1 MARASSKNAFTRGI
15 LRTVRGSLK
24 RFVALATITALGV
37 TMLTGLRAS
46 CVDLRNSADAFF
58 DEQQL
63 FDIRVQS
70 TLGLTEDDVDAL
82 ASLDGVEKA
91 EGGYVETAYTTV
103 GSVSE
108 KVDVKALSP
117 SGMNEPL
124 VMEGRLP
131 QSVDEIAVT
140 QRYLKDS
147 GLSLG
152 DTVTFHGADDD
163 AREADDEKDEGLDAL
178 DSESTEVFD
187 RAEYTIVGSVLDP
200 MDVNAGEGTMSFR
213 SSGGSQYSFFV
224 TQECATA
231 EAYTVVYLTVEGATE
246 PLCYSAEYESIVDEV
261 KQSVEDAR
269 AERERARGEGLR
281 ADATEE
287 VDEAEAEALE
297 ELAEAEQEIADG
309 QAELDEG
316 RAEVA
321 DGQVELD
328 EERADALRQLDDAQ
342 AEIDEGR
349 AQLEDGEAQL
359 ADGRAELEEG
369 IREFNESLP
378 GAEQQLRDG
387 QAQLDAARE
396 EFYGTTIADLEAQRS
411 EVAETVE
418 SLEETISMLDGSVA
432 EMADGLET
440 MAGALPQGGE
450 ALAAVAGQIRGSWEQ
465 VRAADASDSESV
477 EAAAGAF
484 SDAMGQAAQAM
495 TPVSETLAQTSEQLS
510 EQADEVSEQI
520 GTIDAALEQLG
531 EGISQTEQ
539 AIEVIDEKIA
549 QLEQVGAGESGEGAQ
564 GSEDGATPEDGAAS
578 EDGAAQPA
586 QQTTPEQTTPGTT
599 PGLEALLAQREELQ
613 ATLDGLTAQR
623 DELEATR
630 ETAQQG
636 LEAIQSQ
643 LTTLEGYQAGI
654 QQIVALGTAD
664 PSSEQS
670 PAAMASGRA
679 QAAAGLAQATD
690 GLAQLDAGIEQA
702 KTTAEAEFAKQ
713 QALIDSGWQELRD
726 AYDQLASAQ
735 ATLEQ
740 SERELAEGWAELED
754 GQAEL
759 DRQRADALEQLADA
773 QRQLDDALAEI
784 ADGQAELDDARATFE
799 SERDDALAEIADA
812 REEIED
818 IPDATWYVQDRSSL
832 SSYASVDSD
841 ASSIEAIGTVIPVVF
856 FVVAVL
862 ISLTTMTRMVEEER
876 GLIGVYK
883 ALGYSRGRILSKYA
897 LYALAACVVGAIVG
911 NVLGFVVLPAIIF
924 TIFSTMYALPG
935 FMYGFDAASSLMAF
949 ALFAAGIVGATLFTC
964 WRELQES
971 PAELMRPKAPKAGS
985 RILLERITP
994 VWSRFS
1000 FLNKVTARNLFR
1012 YKRRFLMTTF
1022 GIAGCVALLIT
1033 GFGIR
1038 DTVLSLSP
1046 RQYGG
1051 AGVTRYDLMAVSSAD
1066 DLDAVAEDL
1075 AADPEVEDLVRVY
1088 IDSLTVSYGDD
1099 KETVQLVV
1107 VPEADD
1113 LEGYAALT
1121 DEGGGEL
1128 ELSDDGAVI
1137 TKNAEQVMGF
1147 SLGDELALQDST
1159 LAEGTVRVDGIAL
1172 NYLSN
1177 TIFMTAD
1184 AYEAA
1189 FGEKCETNGVLAH
1202 LSGTSEEQIELSE
1215 RLTQDDRLLSVVSTA
1230 KLVRDFSS
1238 AFTLINTVVYVVIV
1252 LAAALSFT
1260 VVFTLSNTNISERER
1275 ELATLKV
1282 LGFKR
1287 PEVHSYIN
1295 KETLILTGIGV
1306 VMGMPLGY
1314 ALARSLTWILRMPS
1328 LYFDVVVDPL
1338 TYVISA
1344 VLAFVFTLLV
1354 NLITNRSLDRIDM
1367 VGALKSAE

>member
-1 MARASSKNAFTRGI
+1 MSSAASHSAFTRDI

-58 DEQQL
+58 DEQGL
-63 FDIRVQS
+63 FDVRVQS
-70 TLGLTEDDVDAL
+70 TLGLTDEDVEAL
-82 ASLDGVEKA
+82 AALEGVEAA

-124 VMEGRLP
+124 VLEGRLP
-131 QSVDEIAVT
+131 ESADEIAVT

-147 GLSLG
+147 GLSIG

-163 AREADDEKDEGLDAL
+163 EADAEKDEGLDAL
-178 DSESTEVFD
+178 DSGSAEVFERRD
-187 RAEYTIVGSVLDP
+187 YTIVGSVLDP

-224 TQECATA
+224 VPECATA
-231 EAYTVVYLTVEGATE
+231 EAYTVAYLTVEGADE
-246 PLCYSAEYESIVDEV
+246 PLCYSAEYEQIVDAV
-261 KQSVEDAR
+261 KQRVEDAR
-269 AERERARGEGLR
+269 GERERARGEGIR

-297 ELAEAEQEIADG
+297 ELADAEQEIADG
-309 QAELDEG
+309 QAELDDG

-321 DGQVELD
+321 DGQAELD
-328 EERADALRQLDDAQ
+328 EQRADALSQLDDAQ
-342 AEIDEGR
+342 AEIDDGR
-349 AQLEDGEAQL
+349 AQLEDGAAQL
-359 ADGRAELEEG
+359 ADGKAELAAGIEEY
-369 IREFNESLP
+369 NAALP

-387 QAQLDAARE
+387 QAQLDAARD
-396 EFYGTTIADLEAQRS
+396 EFYATTIADLEAQRA
-411 EVAETVE
+411 EVATTVD
-418 SLEETISMLDGSVA
+418 SLTQTISTLDGSVT
-432 EMADGLET
+432 EMADGLDA
-440 MAGALPQGGE
+440 MAGSLPQGGE
-450 ALAAVAGQIRGSWEQ
+450 ALSGVAAQ
-465 VRAADASDSESV
+465 VRAAWEQVKAADVGSA
-477 EAAAGAF
+477 EAAVGTF
-484 SDAMGQAAQAM
+484 SGAMGQAASAL
-495 TPVSETLAQTSEQLS
+495 TPVSESLGQTAGQLQAQAEELT
-510 EQADEVSEQI
+510 AQI
-520 GTIDAALEQLG
+520 ATIDAALG
-531 EGISQTEQ
+531 ELDAG
-539 AIEVIDEKIA
+539 IA
-549 QLEQVGAGESGEGAQ
+549 QTQAALDAIDAQIAALEQGGTGDTEEPEEGAGAEEPEEGAT
-564 GSEDGATPEDGAAS
+564 SEATAPQTSPE
-578 EDGAAQPA
+578 
-586 QQTTPEQTTPGTT
+586 
-599 PGLEALLAQREELQ
+599 LEALLAQREQLQ
-613 ATLDGLTAQR
+613 STLDGLTAQR
-623 DELEATR
+623 AELQASR
-630 ETAQQG
+630 DAAQQG
-636 LEAIQSQ
+636 VETIQGQLAGLESS
-643 LTTLEGYQAGI
+643 QAGL
-654 QQIVALGTAD
+654 QQIIALGSAD
-664 PSSEQS
+664 PASGQS
-670 PAAMASGRA
+670 AAAMASGRI
-679 QAAAGLAQATD
+679 QAAAGLAQASD

-713 QALIDSGWQELRD
+713 QALIDEGWQDLRD
-726 AYDQLASAQ
+726 AYDQLVSAQ

-740 SERELAEGWAELED
+740 SERELADGWAELEE

-812 REEIED
+812 RAEIED
-818 IPDATWYVQDRSSL
+818 LPDATWYVQDRSSL

-841 ASSIEAIGTVIPVVF
+841 ASSIEAIGTVIPIVF

-897 LYALAACVVGAIVG
+897 LYALAACIVGAIVG

-935 FMYGFDAASSLMAF
+935 FMYGFEPTSSLMAF
-949 ALFAAGIVGATLFTC
+949 ALFALGIVGATLLTC
-964 WRELQES
+964 WQELRET
-971 PAELMRPKAPKAGS
+971 PADLMRPKAPRAGS
-985 RILLERITP
+985 RILLEHITP
-994 VWSRFS
+994 VWNRFS

-1038 DTVLSLSP
+1038 DTVISLSP
-1046 RQYGG
+1046 RQYGD
-1051 AGVTRYDLMAVSSAD
+1051 AGVTRYDLMAVSSSD
-1066 DLDAVAEDL
+1066 DLDAVVTDLED
-1075 AADPEVEDLVRVY
+1075 DPEVESLVRVY

-1113 LEGYAALT
+1113 LAGYARLEDEGGRELALT
-1121 DEGGGEL
+1121 DG
-1128 ELSDDGAVI
+1128 GAVI

-1147 SLGDELALQDST
+1147 AVGDELALQDST
-1159 LAEGTVRVDGIAL
+1159 LAEGSVRVDGIAL

-1184 AYEAA
+1184 AYEDA
-1189 FGEKCETNGVLAH
+1189 FGEKCEMNGVLAH
-1202 LSGTSEEQIELSE
+1202 LSGTSEEQIALSE

-1306 VMGMPLGY
+1306 VLGMPLGY
-1314 ALARSLTWILRMPS
+1314 FLARSLTWILRMPS
-1328 LYFDVVVDPL
+1328 LYFDVAVDPL

-1344 VLAFVFTLLV
+1344 VLAFVFTVMV

>member
-1 MARASSKNAFTRGI
+1 MAGASSHNAFTRGI

-70 TLGLTEDDVDAL
+70 TLGLTEEDVDAL
-82 ASLDGVEKA
+82 AALNGVEKV

-131 QSVDEIAVT
+131 QSADEIAVT

-147 GLSLG
+147 GLSIG

-163 AREADDEKDEGLDAL
+163 AQDQDAEKDEGLDAL
-178 DSESTEVFD
+178 DSESTEVFE
-187 RAEYTIVGSVLDP
+187 RGEYVIVGSVLDP

-231 EAYTVVYLTVEGATE
+231 EAYTVVYLTVEGADE
-246 PLCYSAEYESIVDEV
+246 PLCYSAEYESVVDKV

-297 ELAEAEQEIADG
+297 ELADAEQEIADG

-321 DGQVELD
+321 DGQAELD
-328 EERADALRQLDDAQ
+328 EERADALQQLDDAQ

-359 ADGRAELEEG
+359 ADGRAELEAG

-387 QAQLDAARE
+387 QSQLDAARE
-396 EFYGTTIADLEAQRS
+396 EFYGTTIADLEAQRA
-411 EVAETVE
+411 EVAATVG
-418 SLEETISMLDGSVA
+418 SLEETVSMLDGSVA

-450 ALAAVAGQIRGSWEQ
+450 ALSAVAGQIRSSWEQ
-465 VRAADASDSESV
+465 VCAADASDAESAQ
-477 EAAAGAF
+477 AAVGAF
-484 SDAMGQAAQAM
+484 ASSMAQAAQVL
-495 TPVSETLAQTSEQLS
+495 TPVSETLAQTADQLS
-510 EQADEVSEQI
+510 AQAEEVSAQI
-520 GTIDAALEQLG
+520 GTIDAALAQLD
-531 EGISQTEQ
+531 EGITQTEQ
-539 AIEVIDEKIA
+539 ALEAVDAQIA
-549 QLEQVGAGESGEGAQ
+549 QLEQAGTGEPGEGEGAGEDEAEPGEDPGVEDSGENAGP
-564 GSEDGATPEDGAAS
+564 GMVVLGTNPE
-578 EDGAAQPA
+578 
-586 QQTTPEQTTPGTT
+586 
-599 PGLEALLAQREELQ
+599 LEALLAQREELQ

-643 LTTLEGYQAGI
+643 LTALEGYQVGI

-664 PSSEQS
+664 PSSDQS
-670 PAAMASGRA
+670 ATALASGRV
-679 QAAAGLAQATD
+679 QAVAGLSQATD

-841 ASSIEAIGTVIPVVF
+841 ASSIEAIGTVIPIVF

-935 FMYGFDAASSLMAF
+935 FMYGYDVGSAALSF

-964 WRELQES
+964 WRELRES

-985 RILLERITP
+985 RILLERIAP

-1046 RQYGG
+1046 RQYGD
-1051 AGVTRYDLMAVSSAD
+1051 AGVTRYDLMAVSSSD
-1066 DLDAVAEDL
+1066 DLDSVVEDL
-1075 AADPEVEDLVRVY
+1075 TADSEVEDLVRVY

-1107 VPEADD
+1107 VPEATD
-1113 LEGYAALT
+1113 LEGYAQLE
-1121 DEGGGEL
+1121 DEGGH
-1128 ELSDDGAVI
+1128 ELSLSGEGAVI

-1159 LAEGTVRVDGIAL
+1159 LAEGAARVDGIAL

-1189 FGEKCETNGVLAH
+1189 FGEKCEMNGVLAH

-1338 TYVISA
+1338 TYAISA

>member
-1 MARASSKNAFTRGI
+1 MSSAASHSAFTRDI

-58 DEQQL
+58 DEQGL
-63 FDIRVQS
+63 FDVRVQS
-70 TLGLTEDDVDAL
+70 TLGLTDEDVEAL
-82 ASLDGVEKA
+82 AALEGVEAA

-124 VMEGRLP
+124 VLEGRLP
-131 QSVDEIAVT
+131 ESEDEIAVT

-147 GLSLG
+147 GLSIG
-152 DTVTFHGADDD
+152 DTVTFHGADD
-163 AREADDEKDEGLDAL
+163 EADAEKDEGLDAL
-178 DSESTEVFD
+178 DSGSAEVFERRD
-187 RAEYTIVGSVLDP
+187 YTIVGSVLDP

-224 TQECATA
+224 VPECATA
-231 EAYTVVYLTVEGATE
+231 EAYTVAYLTVEGADE
-246 PLCYSAEYESIVDEV
+246 PLCYSAEYEQIVDAV
-261 KQSVEDAR
+261 KQRVEDAR
-269 AERERARGEGLR
+269 GERERARGEGIR

-297 ELAEAEQEIADG
+297 ELADAEQEIADG
-309 QAELDEG
+309 QAELDDG

-321 DGQVELD
+321 DGQAELD
-328 EERADALRQLDDAQ
+328 EQRADALSQLDDAQ
-342 AEIDEGR
+342 AEIDDGR
-349 AQLEDGEAQL
+349 AQLEDGAAQL
-359 ADGRAELEEG
+359 ADGKAELAAG
-369 IREFNESLP
+369 IVEYNAALP

-387 QAQLDAARE
+387 QAQLDAARD
-396 EFYGTTIADLEAQRS
+396 EFYATTVADLEAQRA
-411 EVAETVE
+411 EVATTVD
-418 SLEETISMLDGSVA
+418 SLTQTISTLDGSVA
-432 EMADGLET
+432 EMADGLDA
-440 MAGALPQGGE
+440 MAGSLPQGGE
-450 ALAAVAGQIRGSWEQ
+450 ALSGVAAQ
-465 VRAADASDSESV
+465 VRAAWEQVQAADAGSAD
-477 EAAAGAF
+477 AAVGAF
-484 SDAMGQAAQAM
+484 SSAMGQAASAL
-495 TPVSETLAQTSEQLS
+495 TPVSESLGQTAGQLQAQAEELTGQIATIDVALGELDAGIAQT
-510 EQADEVSEQI
+510 QAALDAVDAQI
-520 GTIDAALEQLG
+520 AALEQDG
-531 EGISQTEQ
+531 TGSAEEPEDTAGAEGPE
-539 AIEVIDEKIA
+539 
-549 QLEQVGAGESGEGAQ
+549 EGAT
-564 GSEDGATPEDGAAS
+564 SEAAAPQTSPE
-578 EDGAAQPA
+578 
-586 QQTTPEQTTPGTT
+586 
-599 PGLEALLAQREELQ
+599 LEALLAQREQLQ
-613 ATLDGLTAQR
+613 STLDGLTAQR
-623 DELEATR
+623 AELQASR
-630 ETAQQG
+630 DAAQQG
-636 LEAIQSQ
+636 AETIQGQLASLESS
-643 LTTLEGYQAGI
+643 QAGL
-654 QQIVALGTAD
+654 QQIIALGSAD
-664 PSSEQS
+664 PASGQS
-670 PAAMASGRA
+670 AAAMASGRI
-679 QAAAGLAQATD
+679 QAAAGLSQASD

-713 QALIDSGWQELRD
+713 QALIDEGWQDLRD
-726 AYDQLASAQ
+726 AYDQLVSAQ

-740 SERELAEGWAELED
+740 SERELADGWAELEE

-759 DRQRADALEQLADA
+759 DRRRADALEQLADA

-799 SERDDALAEIADA
+799 SERDDVLAEIADA
-812 REEIED
+812 RAEIED
-818 IPDATWYVQDRSSL
+818 LPDATWYVQDRSSL

-841 ASSIEAIGTVIPVVF
+841 ASSIEAIGTVIPIVF

-897 LYALAACVVGAIVG
+897 LYALAACIVGAIVG

-935 FMYGFDAASSLMAF
+935 FMYGFEPASSLLAF
-949 ALFAAGIVGATLFTC
+949 ALFALGIVGATLLTC
-964 WRELQES
+964 WQELRET
-971 PAELMRPKAPKAGS
+971 PADLMRPKAPRAGS
-985 RILLERITP
+985 RILLEHITP
-994 VWSRFS
+994 VWNRFS

-1038 DTVLSLSP
+1038 DTVISLSP
-1046 RQYGG
+1046 RQYGD
-1051 AGVTRYDLMAVSSAD
+1051 AGVTRYDLMAVSSSD
-1066 DLDAVAEDL
+1066 DLDAVVADL
-1075 AADPEVEDLVRVY
+1075 GDDPEVESLVRVY
-1088 IDSLTVSYGDD
+1088 IDSLTVSFGDD

-1107 VPEADD
+1107 VPEAAD
-1113 LEGYAALT
+1113 LAGYARLE

-1128 ELSDDGAVI
+1128 SLTDDGAVI

-1147 SLGDELALQDST
+1147 AVGDELALQDST
-1159 LAEGTVRVDGIAL
+1159 LAEGSVRVDGIAL

-1184 AYEAA
+1184 AYEGA
-1189 FGEKCETNGVLAH
+1189 FGEKCEMNGVLAH
-1202 LSGTSEEQIELSE
+1202 LSGTSEEQIALSE

-1306 VMGMPLGY
+1306 VLGMPLGY
-1314 ALARSLTWILRMPS
+1314 FLARSLTWILRMPS

-1344 VLAFVFTLLV
+1344 VLAFVFTVMV

>member
-1 MARASSKNAFTRGI
+1 MAGVSSQSAFTRGI

-46 CVDLRNSADAFF
+46 CVDLRHSADAFF
-58 DEQQL
+58 DAQQL
-63 FDIRVQS
+63 FDVRVQS
-70 TLGLTEDDVDAL
+70 TLGLTQEDVDAL
-82 ASLDGVEKA
+82 AALDGVEAA
-91 EGGYVETAYTTV
+91 EGGHVETAYTTV

-124 VMEGRLP
+124 VVEGRLP
-131 QSVDEIAVT
+131 QSADEIAVT

-147 GLSLG
+147 GLSIG

-163 AREADDEKDEGLDAL
+163 DAGEQGLDAEKDEGLDAL
-178 DSESTEVFD
+178 DSGSTEVFERRD
-187 RAEYTIVGSVLDP
+187 YTIVGSVLDP

-224 TQECATA
+224 TPECVTA
-231 EAYTVVYLTVEGATE
+231 EAYTVVYLTVGGAEE
-246 PLCYSAEYESIVDEV
+246 PLCYSAEYETIVDGV
-261 KQSVEDAR
+261 KQNVEEAR
-269 AERERARGEGLR
+269 SERERARGEGLR

-297 ELAEAEQEIADG
+297 ELADAEQEIADG

-316 RAEVA
+316 RAEAA
-321 DGQVELD
+321 DGQAELD
-328 EERADALRQLDDAQ
+328 EQRADALAQLDDAQ
-342 AEIDEGR
+342 AQIDEGR
-349 AQLEDGEAQL
+349 AQLEDGAEQL
-359 ADGRAELEEG
+359 AAGRAELEAG
-369 IREFNESLP
+369 IREFNEALP
-378 GAEQQLRDG
+378 EAEQQLSDG
-387 QAQLDAARE
+387 QAQLDAARD
-396 EFYGTTIADLEAQRS
+396 EFYATTIAGLEAQRA
-411 EVAETVE
+411 EVAATVG
-418 SLEETISMLDGSVA
+418 SLEQTVSTLDGSVT
-432 EMADGLET
+432 EMVDGLET

-450 ALAAVAGQIRGSWEQ
+450 ALVAVAGQVGDAWER
-465 VRAADASDSESV
+465 VRAVDASD
-477 EAAAGAF
+477 AAAAQEAVGAF
-484 SDAMGQAAQAM
+484 VDAMAQAAQVL
-495 TPVSETLAQTSEQLS
+495 TPVSETLAQTSEQLQAQAEELS
-510 EQADEVSEQI
+510 AQLAALDETLGELDAGIEQAQAALDAVDEQI
-520 GTIDAALEQLG
+520 AALEPG
-531 EGISQTEQ
+531 EGE
-539 AIEVIDEKIA
+539 
-549 QLEQVGAGESGEGAQ
+549 GAGEGAVDGEGAAEVPEAG
-564 GSEDGATPEDGAAS
+564 GSEDAAEAGEGSKGS
-578 EDGAAQPA
+578 E
-586 QQTTPEQTTPGTT
+586 
-599 PGLEALLAQREELQ
+599 LEVLLAQREQLQ
-613 ATLDGLTAQR
+613 TTLDGLIAQR
-623 DELEATR
+623 DELKASR
-630 ETAQQG
+630 DAAQQG
-636 LEAIQSQ
+636 LEAIQAQ
-643 LTTLEGYQAGI
+643 LASLEDSQAGL
-654 QQIVALGTAD
+654 QQIIALGTAD

-670 PAAMASGRA
+670 ASALASGRV
-679 QAAAGLAQATD
+679 QAAAGLTQAKD

-702 KTTAEAEFAKQ
+702 KSTAEAEFAKQ
-713 QALIDSGWQELRD
+713 QALIDQGWQELRD
-726 AYDQLASAQ
+726 GYDQLASAR

-740 SERELAEGWAELED
+740 SDRELADGWAELED

-784 ADGQAELDDARATFE
+784 AEGQAELDDARATFE
-799 SERDDALAEIADA
+799 SEREDALEEIADA
-812 REEIED
+812 RAEIED

-841 ASSIEAIGTVIPVVF
+841 ASSIEAIGTVIPIVF

-897 LYALAACVVGAIVG
+897 LYALAACVAGALVG

-935 FMYGFDAASSLMAF
+935 FMYGFDAASSLLAF
-949 ALFAAGIVGATLFTC
+949 ALFAAGIVGATLFIC
-964 WRELQES
+964 WRELHES

-985 RILLERITP
+985 RILLERVTP
-994 VWSRFS
+994 VWSRLG

-1012 YKRRFLMTTF
+1012 YKRRFFMTVF

-1046 RQYGG
+1046 RQYGD
-1051 AGVTRYDLMAVSSAD
+1051 AGVTRYDLMAVSSED
-1066 DLDAVAEDL
+1066 DLDSVEADL
-1075 AADPEVEDLVRVY
+1075 ASDPEVEDLVRVY
-1088 IDSLTVSYGDD
+1088 IDSLTVSFGDD

-1107 VPEADD
+1107 VPEAAD
-1113 LEGYAALT
+1113 LEGYVALSGDNGQALGLT
-1121 DEGGGEL
+1121 
-1128 ELSDDGAVI
+1128 SDGAVI

-1147 SLGDELALQDST
+1147 STGDELLLQDST
-1159 LAEGTVRVDGIAL
+1159 LAEGTVRMDGIAL

-1189 FGEKCETNGVLAH
+1189 FGEKCEMNGVLAH
-1202 LSGTSEEQIELSE
+1202 LSGTSEEQIEFSE

-1287 PEVHSYIN
+1287 PEVYSYIN

-1344 VLAFVFTLLV
+1344 VLAFVFTLMV